1 MPRTMIS
8 VTTPGERKPKV
19 MPFSRSPAVLA
30 SAITNRSTGNAITIS
45 VRRLITV
52 SVTPL

>member
-1 MPRTMIS
+1 
-8 VTTPGERKPKV
+8 

-30 SAITNRSTGNAITIS
+30 RAITKSSTGNAITIS
-45 VRRLITV
+45 VIRLMIV